1 MKPNKKKKIIIIS
14 IIVVVLLLIMG
25 IVYAFVGTDL
35 MKSNKDMFFKYTS
48 QIFDEQNGFL
58 DARMQQY
65 NEKKKSTVY
74 ENYGDYS
81 VNLTSE
87 NLDEETLESI
97 NNLNISFKGNTDNL
111 NDRMEELIEI
121 NYSDDAKFSM
131 LYKKIEDTYGLKLN
145 EVAKQ
150 FVIIEK
156 DNLGQLLKNLDITN
170 MDNALLALENVD
182 MSNLE
187 LDNEIK
193 NKLEE
198 TYLPE
203 IQNSFEDSDFTKVK
217 TEETEGYALEIS
229 SQKFKEIFVKL
240 LDVLKTDEMM
250 LNKLSGILGQEIQEQ
265 DIESLISYI
274 NSVEVSDGNAIIT
287 VYQNNGKLRKLELQ
301 INDEIKIEIE
311 KTTTDDELEYNVQL
325 TLSSEAENT
334 SINFISNYSGLQSLE
349 DIKENY
355 TINIIAGDESTTGL
369 EYNFNNEIKFIDSVE
384 IADFAENDSL
394 VLTDLTKDKLNGVL
408 EQLGN
413 KIAQVNEEKLKQ
425 VGIKGENP
433 IIYMIIPGLSQGLLL
448 YTSSNETLI
457 NSIDSN
463 GNIEQPSYKENTL
476 QNEIMSV
483 EDAEKATF
491 NNEFLIYEGEN
502 IRGTDVKSLVK
513 KVIASNMAYEDRQ
526 IQVTGD
532 IKIINEE
539 VPNNIETTKNYKVKI
554 LYGDDDYI
562 NEIKITEQE

>member
-35 MKSNKDMFFKYTS
+35 MKSNKDMFFKYAS

-81 VNLTSE
+81 INLTSE
-87 NLDEETLESI
+87 NLDEETLENI

-156 DNLGQLLKNLDITN
+156 DNLGKLLENLDITN
-170 MDNALLALENVD
+170 MDDALLALENVD

-193 NKLEE
+193 NKLKE

-229 SQKFKEIFVKL
+229 SQKFKEIFIKL

-287 VYQNNGKLRKLELQ
+287 VYQNNGQLRKLELQ

-325 TLSSEAENT
+325 TLSSEAANT

-355 TINIIAGDESTTGL
+355 TINIIAGDESTTGF
-369 EYNFNNEIKFIDSVE
+369 EYNFNNEIKFIDSAE

-394 VLTDLTKDKLNGVL
+394 VLTDLTKDKLNSVL

-413 KIAQVNEEKLKQ
+413 KITQVNEQKLKQ

-448 YTSSNETLI
+448 YTSSNEALI

>member
-156 DNLGQLLKNLDITN
+156 DNLGQLLENLDITN

-193 NKLEE
+193 NKLKE

-229 SQKFKEIFVKL
+229 SQKLKEIFVKL

-502 IRGTDVKSLVK
+502 IRGTDVKSLVM

>member
-35 MKSNKDMFFKYTS
+35 MKSNKDMFFKYAS

-81 VNLTSE
+81 INLTSE
-87 NLDEETLESI
+87 NLDEETLENI

-156 DNLGQLLKNLDITN
+156 DNLGKLLENLDITN
-170 MDNALLALENVD
+170 MDDALLALENVD

-193 NKLEE
+193 NKLKE

-217 TEETEGYALEIS
+217 TEETEGYTLEIS
-229 SQKFKEIFVKL
+229 SQKLKEIFVKL

-274 NSVEVSDGNAIIT
+274 NSVEVADGNAIIT
-287 VYQNNGKLRKLELQ
+287 VYQNNGQLRKLELQ

-325 TLSSEAENT
+325 ILSSEAANT

-355 TINIIAGDESTTGL
+355 TINIIAGDESTTGF
-369 EYNFNNEIKFIDSVE
+369 EYNFNNEIKFIDSAE

-394 VLTDLTKDKLNGVL
+394 VLTDLTKDKLNSVL

-413 KIAQVNEEKLKQ
+413 KITQVNEQKLKQ

-433 IIYMIIPGLSQGLLL
+433 IIYMIPGLSQGLLL
-448 YTSSNETLI
+448 YTSSNEALI

-502 IRGTDVKSLVK
+502 IRGTDVKSLVM

>member
-35 MKSNKDMFFKYTS
+35 MKSNKDMFFKYAS

-81 VNLTSE
+81 INLTSE
-87 NLDEETLESI
+87 NIDEETLENI

-156 DNLGQLLKNLDITN
+156 DNLGQLLENLDITN

-325 TLSSEAENT
+325 TLSSEAANT
-334 SINFISNYSGLQSLE
+334 SIKFISNYSGLQSLE

-394 VLTDLTKDKLNGVL
+394 VLTDLTKDKLNSVL

-413 KIAQVNEEKLKQ
+413 KITQVNEQKLKQ

-433 IIYMIIPGLSQGLLL
+433 IIYMIPGLSQGLLL
-448 YTSSNETLI
+448 YTSSNEALI

-502 IRGTDVKSLVK
+502 IRGTDVKSLVM

>member
-35 MKSNKDMFFKYTS
+35 MKSNKDMFFKYAS

-81 VNLTSE
+81 INLTSE
-87 NLDEETLESI
+87 NLDEETLENI

-156 DNLGQLLKNLDITN
+156 DNLGQLLENLDITN
-170 MDNALLALENVD
+170 MDDALLALENVD
-182 MSNLE
+182 ISNLE

-193 NKLEE
+193 NKLKE

-334 SINFISNYSGLQSLE
+334 SINFIINYSGLQSLE

-355 TINIIAGDESTTGL
+355 TINIIAGDESTTGF
-369 EYNFNNEIKFIDSVE
+369 EYNFNNEIKFIDSAE

-394 VLTDLTKDKLNGVL
+394 VLTDLTKDKLNSVL

-413 KIAQVNEEKLKQ
+413 KIAQVNEQKLKQ

-433 IIYMIIPGLSQGLLL
+433 IIYMIPGLSQGLL
-448 YTSSNETLI
+448 YTSSNEALI
-457 NSIDSN
+457 NSIESN

-502 IRGTDVKSLVK
+502 IRGTDVKSLVM

>member
-35 MKSNKDMFFKYTS
+35 MKSNKDMFFKYAS

-81 VNLTSE
+81 INLTSE
-87 NLDEETLESI
+87 NLDEETLENI

-156 DNLGQLLKNLDITN
+156 DNLGKLLENLDITN
-170 MDNALLALENVD
+170 MDDALLALENVD

-193 NKLEE
+193 NKLKE

-217 TEETEGYALEIS
+217 TEETEGYTLEIS
-229 SQKFKEIFVKL
+229 SQKLKEIFVKL

-250 LNKLSGILGQEIQEQ
+250 LNEFWDK
-265 DIESLISYI
+265 
-274 NSVEVSDGNAIIT
+274 
-287 VYQNNGKLRKLELQ
+287 
-301 INDEIKIEIE
+301 
-311 KTTTDDELEYNVQL
+311 
-325 TLSSEAENT
+325 
-334 SINFISNYSGLQSLE
+334 
-349 DIKENY
+349 
-355 TINIIAGDESTTGL
+355 
-369 EYNFNNEIKFIDSVE
+369 KF
-384 IADFAENDSL
+384 
-394 VLTDLTKDKLNGVL
+394 K
-408 EQLGN
+408 N
-413 KIAQVNEEKLKQ
+413 KI
-425 VGIKGENP
+425 
-433 IIYMIIPGLSQGLLL
+433 
-448 YTSSNETLI
+448 
-457 NSIDSN
+457 
-463 GNIEQPSYKENTL
+463 
-476 QNEIMSV
+476 
-483 EDAEKATF
+483 
-491 NNEFLIYEGEN
+491 
-502 IRGTDVKSLVK
+502 
-513 KVIASNMAYEDRQ
+513 
-526 IQVTGD
+526 
-532 IKIINEE
+532 
-539 VPNNIETTKNYKVKI
+539 
-554 LYGDDDYI
+554 
-562 NEIKITEQE
+562 

>member
-35 MKSNKDMFFKYTS
+35 MKSNKDMFFKYAS

-81 VNLTSE
+81 INLTSE
-87 NLDEETLESI
+87 NLDEETLENI

-156 DNLGQLLKNLDITN
+156 DNLGKLLENLDITN
-170 MDNALLALENVD
+170 MDDALLALENVD

-193 NKLEE
+193 NKLKE

-217 TEETEGYALEIS
+217 TEETEGYTLEIS
-229 SQKFKEIFVKL
+229 SQKLKEIFVKL

-274 NSVEVSDGNAIIT
+274 NSVEVADGNAIIT
-287 VYQNNGKLRKLELQ
+287 VYQNNGQLRKLELQ

-325 TLSSEAENT
+325 TLSSEAANT

-355 TINIIAGDESTTGL
+355 TINIIAGDESTTGF

-394 VLTDLTKDKLNGVL
+394 VLTDLTKDKLNSVL

-413 KIAQVNEEKLKQ
+413 KITQVNEQKLKQ

-433 IIYMIIPGLSQGLLL
+433 IIYMIPGLSQGLLL
-448 YTSSNETLI
+448 YTSSNEALI

-502 IRGTDVKSLVK
+502 IRGTDVKSLVM

>member
-1 MKPNKKKKIIIIS
+1 
-14 IIVVVLLLIMG
+14 
-25 IVYAFVGTDL
+25 
-35 MKSNKDMFFKYTS
+35 
-48 QIFDEQNGFL
+48 
-58 DARMQQY
+58 
-65 NEKKKSTVY
+65 
-74 ENYGDYS
+74 
-81 VNLTSE
+81 
-87 NLDEETLESI
+87 
-97 NNLNISFKGNTDNL
+97 
-111 NDRMEELIEI
+111 
-121 NYSDDAKFSM
+121 
-131 LYKKIEDTYGLKLN
+131 
-145 EVAKQ
+145 
-150 FVIIEK
+150 
-156 DNLGQLLKNLDITN
+156 
-170 MDNALLALENVD
+170 

-287 VYQNNGKLRKLELQ
+287 VYQNNGQLRKLELQ

-325 TLSSEAENT
+325 TLSSEAANT
-334 SINFISNYSGLQSLE
+334 SIKFISNYSGLQSLE

-394 VLTDLTKDKLNGVL
+394 VLTDLTKDKLNSVL

-413 KIAQVNEEKLKQ
+413 KITQVNEQKLKQ

-433 IIYMIIPGLSQGLLL
+433 IIYMIPGLSQGLL
-448 YTSSNETLI
+448 YTSSNEALI
-457 NSIDSN
+457 NSIESN

-502 IRGTDVKSLVK
+502 IRGTDVKSLVM

>member
-1 MKPNKKKKIIIIS
+1 M
-14 IIVVVLLLIMG
+14 
-25 IVYAFVGTDL
+25 
-35 MKSNKDMFFKYTS
+35 
-48 QIFDEQNGFL
+48 
-58 DARMQQY
+58 
-65 NEKKKSTVY
+65 
-74 ENYGDYS
+74 
-81 VNLTSE
+81 
-87 NLDEETLESI
+87 
-97 NNLNISFKGNTDNL
+97 
-111 NDRMEELIEI
+111 
-121 NYSDDAKFSM
+121 
-131 LYKKIEDTYGLKLN
+131 
-145 EVAKQ
+145 
-150 FVIIEK
+150 
-156 DNLGQLLKNLDITN
+156 
-170 MDNALLALENVD
+170 
-182 MSNLE
+182 
-187 LDNEIK
+187 
-193 NKLEE
+193 
-198 TYLPE
+198 
-203 IQNSFEDSDFTKVK
+203 
-217 TEETEGYALEIS
+217 
-229 SQKFKEIFVKL
+229 
-240 LDVLKTDEMM
+240 
-250 LNKLSGILGQEIQEQ
+250 GQEIQEQ

-274 NSVEVSDGNAIIT
+274 NSVEVADGNAIIT
-287 VYQNNGKLRKLELQ
+287 VYQNNGQLRKLELQ

-325 TLSSEAENT
+325 ILSSEAANT

-355 TINIIAGDESTTGL
+355 TINIIAGDESTTGF

-394 VLTDLTKDKLNGVL
+394 VLTDLTKDKLNSVL

-413 KIAQVNEEKLKQ
+413 KITQVNEQKLKQ

-433 IIYMIIPGLSQGLLL
+433 IIYMIPGLSQGLLL
-448 YTSSNETLI
+448 YTSSNEALI

-502 IRGTDVKSLVK
+502 IRGTDVKSLVM

>member
-1 MKPNKKKKIIIIS
+1 
-14 IIVVVLLLIMG
+14 MG

-156 DNLGQLLKNLDITN
+156 DNLGQLLENLDITN